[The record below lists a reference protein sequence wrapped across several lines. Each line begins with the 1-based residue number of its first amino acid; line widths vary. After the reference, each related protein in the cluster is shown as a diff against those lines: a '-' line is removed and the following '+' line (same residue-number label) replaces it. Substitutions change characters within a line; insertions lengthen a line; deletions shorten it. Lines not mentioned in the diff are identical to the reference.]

1 MLKLPSLKL
10 PSLGSLTNLSF
21 PGAARRT
28 PGFVCI
34 NLWPD
39 RIDVS
44 HVVTAGKERPEIK
57 QCDSYRKLG
66 GEVTTLTRLR
76 RDLHLDRCRCTTLL
90 KSSDYQMIQ
99 VEAPNV
105 LPNEM
110 KNAVRWRIKDM
121 IDFPVNEATVDSV
134 FIPGTEAAVG
144 RPAQMLAVAARNQV
158 IAAAV
163 KPFNDAEIPLEII
176 DVPEFAQRNIA
187 RFLEPEGRGVALL
200 SLDDRSG
207 LLTFTC
213 DGELYQHRR
222 IDVTLASLRGADPG
236 ENEGADVR
244 MELEG
249 PYERLAV
256 ELQRSLDHFDR
267 QFPRVAV
274 AKLVV
279 TPVPGADKLTDYLGN
294 RLDFPVEWLHL
305 SEVMDFP
312 DIVELHEPA
321 RQSQCLQ
328 LIGGALR
335 VEGAA

>member
-1 MLKLPSLKL
+1 MKL
-10 PSLGSLTNLSF
+10 PSLGALKNLKL
-21 PGAARRT
+21 PGSALRT
-28 PGFVCI
+28 PGIVCI

-39 RIDVS
+39 RVDVS
-44 HVVTAGKERPEIK
+44 HVVAAGRARPEIK
-57 QCDSYRKLG
+57 RCDSYRKVG
-66 GEVTTLTRLR
+66 GEAATLTRLR
-76 RDLHLDRCRCTTLL
+76 RELHLDRYRCATLL
-90 KSSDYQMIQ
+90 KSGDYQIIQ

-121 IDFPVNEATVDSV
+121 IDFPVDEATVDSV
-134 FIPGTEAAVG
+134 PIPGTDAATG
-144 RPAQMLAVAARNQV
+144 RAAQLLAVTARNQV
-158 IAAAV
+158 IAAVV
-163 KPFNDAEIPLEII
+163 KPFNDADIPLEII

-187 RFLEPEGRGVALL
+187 RCLEPDGSGVALL
-200 SLDDRSG
+200 SLDDRGG
-207 LLTFTC
+207 LLTFTRG
-213 DGELYQHRR
+213 GELYQHRR
-222 IDVTLASLRGADPG
+222 IDVTLASLRGASPG
-236 ENEGADVR
+236 EGEGAELR

-279 TPVPGADKLTDYLGN
+279 TPVPGADKLRGYLGN
-294 RLDFPVEWLHL
+294 RLDLPVELLYL

-321 RQSQCLQ
+321 RQVQCLQ

-335 VEGAA
+335 VESA

>member
-1 MLKLPSLKL
+1 MMKL
-10 PSLGSLTNLSF
+10 PSLGAFKFLKL
-21 PGAARRT
+21 PGAARHT

-39 RIDVS
+39 RVDVS
-44 HVVTAGKERPEIK
+44 HVVAAGRARPEIK
-57 QCDSYRKLG
+57 RCDSFRKVG
-66 GEVTTLTRLR
+66 GEAATLTRLR
-76 RDLHLDRCRCTTLL
+76 RDLQLDRCRCTTVL
-90 KSSDYQMIQ
+90 KSGDYQIIQ

-121 IDFPVNEATVDSV
+121 IDFPVDEATVDSV
-134 FIPGTEAAVG
+134 SIPGSDAAAG
-144 RPAQMLAVAARNQV
+144 RAAQLLAVTARNQV
-158 IAAAV
+158 IAAVV
-163 KPFNDAEIPLEII
+163 KPFNDADIPLEII

-187 RFLEPEGRGVALL
+187 RCLEPDGSGVALL
-200 SLDDRSG
+200 SLDDRGG
-207 LLTFTC
+207 LLTFTRG
-213 DGELYQHRR
+213 GELYQHRR
-222 IDVTLASLRGADPG
+222 IDVTLASLRGASPG
-236 ENEGADVR
+236 EGEGAELR

-274 AKLVV
+274 AKLVL
-279 TPVPGADKLTDYLGN
+279 TPIPGADKLRGYLGN
-294 RLDFPVEWLHL
+294 RLDLPVELLYL

-321 RQSQCLQ
+321 RQVQCLQ

-335 VEGAA
+335 EEAA

>member
-1 MLKLPSLKL
+1 MMKL
-10 PSLGSLTNLSF
+10 PSLGALKNLKL
-21 PGAARRT
+21 PGSALRT
-28 PGFVCI
+28 PGIVCI

-39 RIDVS
+39 RVDVS
-44 HVVTAGKERPEIK
+44 HVVAAGRAQPEIK
-57 QCDSYRKLG
+57 RCDSYRKVG
-66 GEVTTLTRLR
+66 GEAATLTRLR
-76 RDLHLDRCRCTTLL
+76 RELHLDRYRCATLL
-90 KSSDYQMIQ
+90 KSGDYQIIQ

-121 IDFPVNEATVDSV
+121 IDFPVDEATVDSV
-134 FIPGTEAAVG
+134 SIPGSDAAAG
-144 RPAQMLAVAARNQV
+144 RAAQLLAVTARNQV
-158 IAAAV
+158 IAAVV
-163 KPFNDAEIPLEII
+163 KPFNDADIPLEII

-187 RFLEPEGRGVALL
+187 RCLEPDGSGVALL
-200 SLDDRSG
+200 SLDDRGG
-207 LLTFTC
+207 LLTFTRG
-213 DGELYQHRR
+213 GELYQHRR
-222 IDVTLASLRGADPG
+222 IDVTLASLRGASPG
-236 ENEGADVR
+236 EGEGAELR

-279 TPVPGADKLTDYLGN
+279 TPVPGADKLRGYLGN
-294 RLDFPVEWLHL
+294 RLDLPVELLYL

-321 RQSQCLQ
+321 RQVQCLQ

-335 VEGAA
+335 VESA

>member
-1 MLKLPSLKL
+1 MKL
-10 PSLGSLTNLSF
+10 PSLGAFKNLKL
-21 PGAARRT
+21 PGSARRT

-39 RIDVS
+39 RVDVS
-44 HVVTAGKERPEIK
+44 HVVAGGKERPEIK
-57 QCDSYRKLG
+57 RCDSYRKVG
-66 GEVTTLTRLR
+66 GETATLTRLR
-76 RDLHLDRCRCTTLL
+76 RDLHLDRYRCTTLL
-90 KSSDYQMIQ
+90 KSGDYQIIQ

-121 IDFPVNEATVDSV
+121 IDFPVDEATVDSV
-134 FIPGTEAAVG
+134 SIPGSEAVAG
-144 RPAQMLAVAARNQV
+144 RAAQMLAVTARNQV
-158 IAAAV
+158 IAAVV
-163 KPFNDAEIPLEII
+163 KPFNDADIPLEII

-187 RFLEPEGRGVALL
+187 RCLEPEGQGVALL
-200 SLDDRSG
+200 SLDDRGG
-207 LLTFTC
+207 LLTFTRG
-213 DGELYQHRR
+213 GELYQYRR
-222 IDVTLASLRGADPG
+222 IDVTLASLRGAAPG
-236 ENEGADVR
+236 ESEGAEIR

-279 TPVPGADKLTDYLGN
+279 TPVPGADKLRGYLGN
-294 RLDFPVEWLHL
+294 RLELPVELLYL
-305 SEVMDFP
+305 SELMDFP

-321 RQSQCLQ
+321 RQAQCLQ

-335 VEGAA
+335 AEAGA

>member
-1 MLKLPSLKL
+1 MKL
-10 PSLGSLTNLSF
+10 PSLGALKNLKL
-21 PGAARRT
+21 PGSARRT

-39 RIDVS
+39 RVDVS
-44 HVVTAGKERPEIK
+44 HVVAAGRERPEIK
-57 QCDSYRKLG
+57 RCDSYRKVG
-66 GEVTTLTRLR
+66 GEAATLTRLR
-76 RDLHLDRCRCTTLL
+76 RELHLDRYRCATLL
-90 KSSDYQMIQ
+90 KSGDYQIIQ

-121 IDFPVNEATVDSV
+121 IDFPVDEATVDSV
-134 FIPGTEAAVG
+134 SIPGTEAAAG
-144 RPAQMLAVAARNQV
+144 RAAQMLAVTARNQV
-158 IAAAV
+158 IAAVV
-163 KPFNDAEIPLEII
+163 KPFNDADIPLEII

-187 RFLEPEGRGVALL
+187 RCLEQEGRGVALL
-200 SLDDRSG
+200 SLDDRGG

-213 DGELYQHRR
+213 GGELYQHRR
-222 IDVTLASLRGADPG
+222 IDVTLASLRVAGPG

-244 MELEG
+244 LELEG

-256 ELQRSLDHFDR
+256 ELQRSFDHFDR

-279 TPVPGADKLTDYLGN
+279 TPVPGADKLRGYLGN
-294 RLDFPVEWLHL
+294 RLELPVELLYL

-321 RQSQCLQ
+321 RQAQCLQ

-335 VEGAA
+335 VEAA

>member
-1 MLKLPSLKL
+1 MKL
-10 PSLGSLTNLSF
+10 PSLGALKNLKL
-21 PGAARRT
+21 PGSARRT

-44 HVVTAGKERPEIK
+44 HVVSHVMASGKERPEIK
-57 QCDSYRKLG
+57 RCDSYRKVG
-66 GEVTTLTRLR
+66 GEAATLTRLR
-76 RDLHLDRCRCTTLL
+76 RDLQLDRCRCTTVL
-90 KSSDYQMIQ
+90 KSGDYQIIQ

-121 IDFPVNEATVDSV
+121 IDFPVDEATVDSV
-134 FIPGTEAAVG
+134 SIPGSEAVAG
-144 RPAQMLAVAARNQV
+144 RAAQMLAVTARNQV
-158 IAAAV
+158 IAAVV
-163 KPFNDAEIPLEII
+163 KPFNDADIPLEII

-187 RFLEPEGRGVALL
+187 RCLEPEGRGVALL
-200 SLDDRSG
+200 SLDDRGG

-213 DGELYQHRR
+213 GGELYQHRR
-222 IDVTLASLRGADPG
+222 IDVTLASLRGAAPG
-236 ENEGADVR
+236 ESEGAELR

-267 QFPRVAV
+267 QFPRVGV

-279 TPVPGADKLTDYLGN
+279 TPVPGADKLRSYLGN
-294 RLDFPVEWLHL
+294 RLDLPVELLYL

-321 RQSQCLQ
+321 RQVQCLHA
-328 LIGGALR
+328 IGAALR
-335 VEGAA
+335 QEAA